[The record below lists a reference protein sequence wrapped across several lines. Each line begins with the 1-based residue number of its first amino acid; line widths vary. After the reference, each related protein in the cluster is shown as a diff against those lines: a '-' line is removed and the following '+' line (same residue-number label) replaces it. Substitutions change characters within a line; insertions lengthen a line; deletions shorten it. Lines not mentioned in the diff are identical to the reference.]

1 MEAMFNESQHSWE
14 HQMHKAL
21 AAFWA
26 TAGKEKII
34 NYLNRP
40 QVFITMRGN
49 DPTFNEAMIKW
60 EKEFKKDTGQAGGYK
75 HGKRSNKR
83 MKRSLKSKLTAR
95 KFSLKKRSKR
105 KKKGKSKKR
114 RKSIKIRI

>member
-1 MEAMFNESQHSWE
+1 MFNESQHSWE

-34 NYLNRP
+34 NYLND
-40 QVFITMRGN
+40 VTSIIGIRGN

-60 EKEFKKDTGQAGGYK
+60 ETEFKKDTGQAGGYK

-95 KFSLKKRSKR
+95 KFSMKKRSKR
-105 KKKGKSKKR
+105 NKKKGKSKKR